1 MSYYDYGKGYI
12 IMPGKNAAVGS
23 LVCGII
29 SVVLSF
35 TGVTVYGP
43 LVGLILGIVALIL
56 AANSKKAGF
65 EGGIRKGGLVLGILG
80 TIFNGITFVACVLC
94 VGGIAALAGA
104 SY

>member
-1 MSYYDYGKGYI
+1 
-12 IMPGKNAAVGS
+12 MPGKNAAVGS

-43 LVGLILGIVALIL
+43 LVGLVLGIVALIL

-65 EGGIRKGGLVLGILG
+65 EGGMRKGGLVLGILG
-80 TIFNGITFVACVLC
+80 TIFNGIIFVACALC
-94 VGGIAALAGA
+94 AGA
-104 SY
+104 FATALGAASSVY